1 MLTPPNVPPIQC
13 IAVFAVCVP
22 NPGRRICV
30 RVWTADTLSHAPA
43 PDSPQCRLH
52 GAGGHRDHCQ
62 CGART
67 WWALLYRYCQ
77 FSVAAP
83 DTADSYFYFA
93 SIANVNLHPTPL
105 ILTWQILIL
114 YSIHVLSWC
123 SLQSLRF
130 LPAYFSLKELL
141 SIWTVKVWAIPRITD
156 SKVRFESRFF
166 TFRMIRWS

>member
-1 MLTPPNVPPIQC
+1 MYRQYNALQC
-13 IAVFAVCVP
+13 LLFAFLI
-22 NPGRRICV
+22 PGGVSVSECGQ
-30 RVWTADTLSHAPA
+30 WTVDTLSHASA

-83 DTADSYFYFA
+83 DTTDSYFYFA